1 MSIARLLALTLLAGA
16 VVTARPAR
24 AHDWNDKAIAWQP
37 YEAGLA
43 AAKKEKKPVCL
54 VVFTEWCPHCKNYA
68 EQVFHDPRVV
78 EASKKFVM
86 IHVDKDKQPDVSK
99 QYQPDGEYIP
109 RTYFLSSAG
118 KLDES
123 IHAAREKFVYFYDEK
138 DPAGL
143 LAGMDEAQKKLK

>member
-1 MSIARLLALTLLAGA
+1 MSIARVFALALLAA
-16 VVTARPAR
+16 VVPGVRPVQ

-68 EQVFHDPRVV
+68 QVFHDAKVV

-99 QYQPDGEYIP
+99 QYAPDGEYIP
-109 RTYFLSSAG
+109 RTFFLSPDG

-123 IHAAREKFVYFYDEK
+123 IKAPREKFVYFYDEQN
-138 DPAGL
+138 PAGIL
-143 LAGMDEAQKKLK
+143 TAMAEAEKKLK